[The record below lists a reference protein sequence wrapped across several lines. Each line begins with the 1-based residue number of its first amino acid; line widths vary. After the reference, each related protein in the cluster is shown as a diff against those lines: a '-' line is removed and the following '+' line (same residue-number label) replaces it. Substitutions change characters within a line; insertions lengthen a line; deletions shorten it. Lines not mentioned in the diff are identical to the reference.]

1 MFLNIYSMV
10 FLFRRTIHQCF
21 VVGLREQLNKV
32 FLFCLQ
38 LFIFFLLICV
48 EFPFFR
54 VPGEGYFFVKSSVS
68 CFLCVLLSLV
78 LLRKSFIYLV
88 PLKSRITEIIAVFWG
103 EI

>member
-10 FLFRRTIHQCF
+10 FLCRRTIHQCF

-54 VPGEGYFFVKSSVS
+54 VPGEGYFFVKS
-68 CFLCVLLSLV
+68 CFVLSLC
-78 LLRKSFIYLV
+78 
-88 PLKSRITEIIAVFWG
+88 IAFVGVAEKVFHLPCP
-103 EI
+103 IKKQDH